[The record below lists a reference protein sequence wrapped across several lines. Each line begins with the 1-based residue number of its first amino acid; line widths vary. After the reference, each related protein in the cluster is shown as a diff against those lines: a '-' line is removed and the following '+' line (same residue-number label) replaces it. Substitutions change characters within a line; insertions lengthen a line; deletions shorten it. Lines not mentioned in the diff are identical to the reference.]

1 MSEPHEAPVP
11 ERSGRTGAPE
21 IYAHRGFS
29 RDGNENSLEAFRA
42 AVELGVRWVETDVNT
57 TADGVVLTV
66 HDPDLARVTGRPG
79 VGRVEDLDAA
89 QVARLRL
96 VGGAPI
102 PTLAEVLAALPG
114 TCFNIDIKDES
125 SVTAF
130 PGVIAAA
137 GPGAVDRIRV
147 ASFSESRRRRVLAG
161 LRARGLAGTQRGQGP
176 RGRGGRG
183 RSGAQA
189 SVIKSSPGLGGNA
202 AFLLVS
208 AVLPV
213 RACAAV
219 WPLVHRVLSRWIAP
233 FDAFQ
238 VPEHQAVGPFRVP
251 VGTPRFI
258 RAAQA
263 CGYRVD
269 VWTVDDPVDML
280 RLAAA
285 GADGIVTDRTDIAV
299 ALFPGTD

>member
-1 MSEPHEAPVP
+1 MSEPHETPVP

-66 HDPDLARVTGRPG
+66 HDPDLARVTGRPD

-96 VGGAPI
+96 AGGASI

-114 TCFNIDIKDES
+114 TCFNIDIKDEG
-125 SVTAF
+125 SVAAF
-130 PGVIAAA
+130 PEVVAAA

-161 LRARGLAGTQRGQGP
+161 LRARSLAGTPRGQGP
-176 RGRGGRG
+176 RGRG
-183 RSGAQA
+183 RSETQA
-189 SVIKSSPGLGGNA
+189 PVIRSSPGLAGNA

-208 AVLPV
+208 SVLPV

-251 VGTPRFI
+251 VATPRFI